1 MAFNRPFPNLFL
13 CSRLS
18 YVVSFSN
25 HNVYLC
31 ETDIFSFRIKAENL
45 SHVTTFELP
54 SSPASSYASQLS
66 YASFCGNGNLLQ
78 LIFSDCQ
85 MLFWVAHEGII
96 MTLKSTDMT
105 KLLTGTRKNSLFSAT
120 CSTLHTGFPANL
132 LNEVP

>member
-1 MAFNRPFPNLFL
+1 MAFNRPFPNPFL

-18 YVVSFSN
+18 YVVSFSDY
-25 HNVYLC
+25 NVYLC
-31 ETDIFSFRIKAENL
+31 ETDIFSFRIKPENL
-45 SHVTTFELP
+45 SRVTTFELP
-54 SSPASSYASQLS
+54 SSYASQLS
-66 YASFCGNGNLLQ
+66 YASFCGSGNLSQ

-120 CSTLHTGFPANL
+120 CSTFHTGFPANL

>member
-1 MAFNRPFPNLFL
+1 MAFNRPFPKLL
-13 CSRLS
+13 MCSRLS

-25 HNVYLC
+25 YHVYLC

-54 SSPASSYASQLS
+54 SSYASQLS

-85 MLFWVAHEGII
+85 MLFWVAYEGII

-105 KLLTGTRKNSLFSAT
+105 NINCLLGQEKFTVQCNLFHSSYRVA
-120 CSTLHTGFPANL
+120 SQFAK
-132 LNEVP
+132 

>member
-1 MAFNRPFPNLFL
+1 M
-13 CSRLS
+13 
-18 YVVSFSN
+18 
-25 HNVYLC
+25 YLC
-31 ETDIFSFRIKAENL
+31 ETDTFSFRIKAENL

-54 SSPASSYASQLS
+54 SSCESKLS

-105 KLLTGTRKNSLFSAT
+105 KLLTGTRKIHCSVQPVLLFIQGYQPI
-120 CSTLHTGFPANL
+120 C
-132 LNEVP
+132 

>member
-1 MAFNRPFPNLFL
+1 MAFNRPYPNLFQ

-25 HNVYLC
+25 YNVYLY
-31 ETDIFSFRIKAENL
+31 ETDIFSFRIKPENL

-54 SSPASSYASQLS
+54 SSYASQLS
-66 YASFCGNGNLLQ
+66 YASGNGNLLQ

-85 MLFWVAHEGII
+85 MLFSVAHEGII

-105 KLLTGTRKNSLFSAT
+105 KLLTGTRKIHCSVQLFHSSYRVA
-120 CSTLHTGFPANL
+120 SQFAK
-132 LNEVP
+132 

>member
-1 MAFNRPFPNLFL
+1 MAFSRPFQNLFL

-25 HNVYLC
+25 YNVYLC

-54 SSPASSYASQLS
+54 SSYASQLS
-66 YASFCGNGNLLQ
+66 YASFCGIGNLLQ

-85 MLFWVAHEGII
+85 MLFWVSHEEIF

-105 KLLTGTRKNSLFSAT
+105 KLLTGTREIHCLVQPVPLFIQGCRQFAK
-120 CSTLHTGFPANL
+120 
-132 LNEVP
+132 